1 MRPIPPLRARY
12 PVCMKDLLYAFR
24 TLRRTPGFT
33 TVAVLT
39 LALGIGANTAVFSV
53 AYGVLFR
60 PLPFRD
66 PSRLAAVWDTYLPQ
80 YPKIGVSPVEMEAWR
95 QEPDLFERTAWYRSV
110 PQNVVLSAPGGE
122 PAEVHT
128 TFIDAGLLP
137 LLGVSPELGRA
148 F

>member
-1 MRPIPPLRARY
+1 
-12 PVCMKDLLYAFR
+12 MKDLLYAVR

-66 PSRLAAVWDTYLPQ
+66 PGRLAAVWDTYLPQ
-80 YPKIGVSPVEMEAWR
+80 YPKIGVSPVELDAWR
-95 QEPDLFERTAWYRSV
+95 AESQLFERTAWYRSV
-110 PQNVVLSAPGGE
+110 PRNAILAAPGGD
-122 PAEVHT
+122 PLEVHT
-128 TFIDAGLLP
+128 TFIDSALLP
-137 LLGVSPELGRA
+137 LLGV
-148 F
+148 